1 MGATDRFFA
10 PGTAL
15 PTMPEVARRLI
26 DSFEK
31 EKVDLRQIV
40 ELAERDQSLSVKILK
55 QANSAH
61 YGVSG
66 NVTNLRQASVLLGLE
81 TLRNLVLSACM
92 IGAFPRTPGFDR
104 LKFWRHC
111 VATGGYSRW
120 LGRKLGFAKVSQ
132 YAHQFGI
139 GELAGYNIEGE
150 HLGEFPSAAPASK
163 LGGVGKMCS
172 YGESISMT
180 PLQLGSLMG
189 AIANG
194 GTLYFLQHPQTLDEV
209 TGFTPLVK
217 RQLSIAEFIP
227 QISDGMRGAV
237 SYGTARRLNYNFSEE
252 QVLGKTG
259 TCSKAGTRF
268 GWFASY
274 ANTDHG
280 SIVVVVFLRG
290 GRPTFGPKAAEIAG
304 RVYRN
309 LYDHSFFAAKL
320 PVANAQ

>member
-120 LGRKLGFAKVSQ
+120 LGRKLGFDSDSAYMAGLLLRSGQILMAMELPHMVAAVEAECSRPGLRMSVERQKIGCCHPQVTAELARRWSLPGPLVDAFRHAPDPLHAGQFSLLGAVLNLAATAADAGELSAPKVSP
-132 YAHQFGI
+132 
-139 GELAGYNIEGE
+139 
-150 HLGEFPSAAPASK
+150 LGEADPELLRHLRLEASWLQTNLPS
-163 LGGVGKMCS
+163 
-172 YGESISMT
+172 YESMT
-180 PLQLGSLMG
+180 YSVDAL
-189 AIANG
+189 
-194 GTLYFLQHPQTLDEV
+194 
-209 TGFTPLVK
+209 
-217 RQLSIAEFIP
+217 
-227 QISDGMRGAV
+227 
-237 SYGTARRLNYNFSEE
+237 
-252 QVLGKTG
+252 
-259 TCSKAGTRF
+259 CSPA
-268 GWFASY
+268 
-274 ANTDHG
+274 
-280 SIVVVVFLRG
+280 
-290 GRPTFGPKAAEIAG
+290 
-304 RVYRN
+304 
-309 LYDHSFFAAKL
+309 
-320 PVANAQ
+320 